1 MRSARLATEDVPG
14 MAEAPEGRHPGS
26 ALLPTAA
33 ALTGFAANSL
43 LCRAALAT
51 DTIDPWSFTAV
62 RLASGALTLF
72 LLSRAAARGRPRARS
87 GSWASALALFGY
99 AAAFSLAYVR
109 VGAGVGAL
117 TLFASVQATMIGW
130 SAFRGQRPRA
140 IEWLGLG
147 IAMGGLV
154 LLTRPGAVAP
164 DPLGVGLMAIA
175 GIAWGAYSLRGRR
188 AVSPLA
194 ATADNFVRSVSF
206 ALLGLAI
213 GAANVHFSA
222 RGVVL
227 ACASGAV
234 ASGLGY
240 SLWYLALPRISAT
253 QAAMVQ
259 LVVPVLAAVAG
270 ILILGEPASARLAV
284 SGALILGGV
293 GMAVAPRRSG
303 RRVAGPQA
311 AAERGPVETP

>member
-1 MRSARLATEDVPG
+1 MRSE
-14 MAEAPEGRHPGS
+14 PEEKNRS
-26 ALLPTAA
+26 AFPATAA
-33 ALTGFAANSL
+33 ALIGFAANSL
-43 LCRAALAT
+43 LCRAALVPGA
-51 DTIDPWSFTAV
+51 IDPWSFTAV

-72 LLSRAAARGRPRARS
+72 LLARAASRARPRESA
-87 GSWASALALFGY
+87 GSWGSALALFGY

-117 TLFASVQATMIGW
+117 ALFASVQATMIGW
-130 SAFRGQRPRA
+130 SALRGQRPRA

-147 IAMGGLV
+147 IAMAGLV

-194 ATADNFVRSVSF
+194 ATADNFVRSVPL
-206 ALLGLAI
+206 ALLGLGI
-213 GAANVHFSA
+213 GAAHAHFSA
-222 RGVVL
+222 RGVAL
-227 ACASGAV
+227 AAASGAV

-270 ILILGEPASARLAV
+270 ILILGESASARFVV

-293 GMAVAPRRSG
+293 GMAVAPRRSPG
-303 RRVAGPQA
+303 RAAGTEA
-311 AAERGPVETP
+311 CAE